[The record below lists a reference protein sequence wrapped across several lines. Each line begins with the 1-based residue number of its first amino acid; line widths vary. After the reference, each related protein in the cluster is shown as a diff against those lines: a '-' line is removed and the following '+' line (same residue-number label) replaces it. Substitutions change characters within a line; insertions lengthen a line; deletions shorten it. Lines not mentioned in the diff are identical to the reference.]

1 MRAPYS
7 LIIFVLF
14 SFWTLTGS
22 AQPGLSGIPTGSQRP
37 TLITASQPMIAVPS
51 IASQLANGTFK
62 PAIDK
67 VKEFNPKHW
76 GSNTSVPGKG
86 LPKGNDP
93 LWEQQKSAA
102 MNPGRAP
109 ILTFEAASA
118 TATPTDPT
126 GAVGPNHFINSW
138 NSAFRIW
145 DKAGNPLTAAASLGT
160 ILPGTLGDPIVIYD
174 RYADRFLITEFYNNG
189 FDVAVSQGPDPVNDG
204 WFVYRFPTN
213 TFPDYPKFSVWSDG
227 YYITANKD
235 QSSASTSQVVFALE
249 RDKMLVGN
257 TSAQMIGFPLTG
269 IVTSG
274 FYSPLSFNANG
285 PTLPPAGNA
294 PIIYMQDDSWSGV
307 STDHLKIWSVNVN
320 WTTPASS
327 TISSP
332 QILNTQ
338 PFDGLFDGGSFSN
351 IPQPSGSDVDA
362 LQATIMFMA
371 QYRRFPT
378 YNSAVINFVVDLNG
392 ADNYSGIRWYE
403 LRQTTDGAPWTI
415 YQEGTYSQPNGHSAF
430 CGNMCMDANG
440 NIGMAY
446 TICSTTQYPSLR
458 FTGRYASDPL
468 GTMTLGEEVIATGTQ
483 SDPSSRYGDY
493 AQMTIDPTDDVTFWS
508 IGEYFNG
515 GRKNHVGVFQIAPPS
530 LTAEFSATPTTV
542 CAGSTVTFTD
552 QSLASPTSWN
562 WSFPG
567 GSPSSYSGQ
576 TPPPVTYASAGTYDV
591 TLTVS
596 DGIDTDS
603 QTKTAY
609 ITVKNL
615 IADFTGAPTTV
626 VIGNSAT
633 FTDNSSCNPTG
644 WSWSFPGG
652 TPSSYSGQ
660 TPPAIV
666 YNTVGTYDVILTIT
680 KPGSSD
686 TQTRTGFITVTP
698 PIFNMTNGTI
708 TTCTGDFYDSGGSA
722 SAYTDSE
729 NFTETFYPSTPGSMV
744 RFTFSS
750 FSTESGYDYLRI
762 YNGTDATATLIGTY
776 SGTTGPGV
784 VTANNPSGALTFN
797 FTSDGSVTSTGWAA
811 AISCYNLVDPP
822 VADFSASSTTPS
834 INSTVTFTDLSIN
847 SPTSWAWTFSPNTV
861 IYTGGTN
868 ANSQNPQV
876 QFTAQGAYTVSLT
889 ASNTYGSD
897 TETKTGYITVGPE
910 AYLMSNGTVTTC
922 SGSFYDSGGEAGS
935 YANSENF
942 TLTFLPAT
950 SGAMVRATFSAF
962 NTESGYDYLYVYNGT
977 DATAA
982 LLGTFNGTAIP
993 GVMTANNPAGAL
1005 TFRFTSDGSA
1015 TRVGWA
1021 AAISCYSLVD
1031 PPVAAF
1037 TASATSAA
1045 VNSTVTFTDQTINTP
1060 TSWLWSFSPNNVVFT
1075 GGTSAVSQNP
1085 QVQFTSLGLY
1095 SVTLT
1100 ATNAYGSDAEIKTD
1114 YISVIPVNYCTPT
1127 YTTGTGSGDYITL
1140 VQLGS
1145 INNAT
1150 GASSS
1155 PFYTYYNTLS
1165 TDLNPGNEYTIT
1177 LSPGTYTSGNYV
1189 AVWIDFNQN
1198 SVFDTDEKLGTI
1210 GISPT
1215 PATGTITFTVPSGAT
1230 PGTTRMRV
1238 REVWNNSNFDACT
1251 SYSYGETEDYNVNI
1265 LSTGKI
1271 LNLTVYLEGL
1281 YAGSGNMNVANDE
1294 SGPHFGPGVADQIS
1308 IELHNQANYA
1318 TIEHIVPDVNLG
1330 TNGSAS
1336 VTIPSSFNGSYY
1348 LTVRHRNSLETTS
1361 AGPVS
1366 FAGPVIDFAFDA
1378 PASAF
1383 GGNLLEMIDGQYVI
1397 YGGDVN
1403 QDGSI
1408 DTGDGTPVDND
1419 QFGFVGGY
1427 VNTDINGDGIVDTG
1441 DGTIVD
1447 NNQFNFIGTILP

>member
-1 MRAPYS
+1 MRARYPLIMFLILSFGTITGYS
-7 LIIFVLF
+7 Q
-14 SFWTLTGS
+14 S
-22 AQPGLSGIPTGSQRP
+22 GLSNIPTGSQSP
-37 TLITASQPMIAVPS
+37 TLITTSQPVIAVPS
-51 IASQLANGTFK
+51 IASQMADGTFK
-62 PAIDK
+62 PAVDK
-67 VKEFNPKHW
+67 IKEVNPKHW

-93 LWEQQKSAA
+93 LWEQQKTAA

-126 GAVGPNHFINSW
+126 GAVGPNHFVNSW

-174 RYADRFLITEFYNNG
+174 RYADRFLITEFYSNG
-189 FDVAVSQGPDPVNDG
+189 FDVAISQGPDPVNDG
-204 WFVYRFPTN
+204 WYVYRFPTN
-213 TFPDYPKFSVWSDG
+213 SFPDYPKFSVWSDG

-235 QSSASTSQVVFALE
+235 QGSASTSQVVFALE

-338 PFDGLFDGGSFSN
+338 PFDGLFDDGSFSN

-378 YNSAVINFVVDLNG
+378 YNSAVLNFVVDLNG

-415 YQEGTYSQPNGHSAF
+415 YQEGTYSQPGGHSAF

-446 TICSTTQYPSLR
+446 TICSTTQFPSLR

-542 CAGSTVTFTD
+542 CAGTTVTFTD

-567 GSPSSYSGQ
+567 GSPSTYNGQ
-576 TPPPVTYASAGTYDV
+576 TPPPVTYSTAGTYDV

-596 DGIDTDS
+596 DGVDTDS

-615 IADFTGAPTTV
+615 IAEFTGTPTTV

-652 TPSSYSGQ
+652 TPSSYAGQ

-666 YNTVGTYDVILTIT
+666 YNTVGVYDVILTIS

-686 TQTRTGFITVTP
+686 TKTRTGYITVTP

-722 SAYTDSE
+722 AAYTDSE

-744 RFTFSS
+744 RFTFSA

-776 SGTTGPGV
+776 NGTTGPGV

-811 AISCYNLVDPP
+811 AISCYSLVDPP
-822 VADFSASSTTPS
+822 VADFSASSTTPP
-834 INSTVTFTDLSIN
+834 INSTVTFTDLSVN
-847 SPTSWAWTFSPNTV
+847 SPSSWAWSFSPNTV
-861 IYTGGTN
+861 VFTGGTN

-876 QFTAQGAYTVSLT
+876 QFTA
-889 ASNTYGSD
+889 N
-897 TETKTGYITVGPE
+897 
-910 AYLMSNGTVTTC
+910 
-922 SGSFYDSGGEAGS
+922 
-935 YANSENF
+935 
-942 TLTFLPAT
+942 
-950 SGAMVRATFSAF
+950 
-962 NTESGYDYLYVYNGT
+962 
-977 DATAA
+977 
-982 LLGTFNGTAIP
+982 
-993 GVMTANNPAGAL
+993 
-1005 TFRFTSDGSA
+1005 
-1015 TRVGWA
+1015 
-1021 AAISCYSLVD
+1021 
-1031 PPVAAF
+1031 
-1037 TASATSAA
+1037 
-1045 VNSTVTFTDQTINTP
+1045 
-1060 TSWLWSFSPNNVVFT
+1060 
-1075 GGTSAVSQNP
+1075 
-1085 QVQFTSLGLY
+1085 GLY
-1095 SVTLT
+1095 TISLT
-1100 ATNAYGSDAEIKTD
+1100 ATNAYGSDSEVKTD
-1114 YISVIPVNYCTPT
+1114 YINIVPVNYCIPA
-1127 YTTGTGSGDYITL
+1127 YTSGTGAGDYISL

-1155 PFYTYYNTLS
+1155 PYYTYYNTLS
-1165 TDLNPGNEYTIT
+1165 TDLNPGSEYTIT
-1177 LSPGTYTSGNYV
+1177 LSPGTYSSGNNIS
-1189 AVWIDFNQN
+1189 VWIDYNQN
-1198 SVFDTDEKLGTI
+1198 NVFDTDEKLGNVTI
-1210 GISPT
+1210 LPT
-1215 PATGTITFTVPSGAT
+1215 PATGTITFTVPAGAT
-1230 PGTTRMRV
+1230 AGTTRMRV
-1238 REVWNNSNFDACT
+1238 REVWNNSNFDPCS
-1251 SYSYGETEDYNVNI
+1251 SYGYGETEDYNVNI
-1265 LSTGKI
+1265 LSTSKI

-1281 YAGSGNMNVANDE
+1281 YAGSGNMIEANDI
-1294 SGPHFGPGVADQIS
+1294 SGPHFGPGVADQIA
-1308 IELHNQANYA
+1308 IELHNQADYA

-1336 VTIPSSFNGSYY
+1336 VSIPSSFSGIYY

-1361 AGPVS
+1361 SSPVS
-1366 FAGPVIDFAFDA
+1366 FAGPVIDYAFDA
-1378 PASAF
+1378 PAAAF

-1419 QFGFVGGY
+1419 QFNFISGY
-1427 VNTDINGDGIVDTG
+1427 VNTDINGDGTVDTG